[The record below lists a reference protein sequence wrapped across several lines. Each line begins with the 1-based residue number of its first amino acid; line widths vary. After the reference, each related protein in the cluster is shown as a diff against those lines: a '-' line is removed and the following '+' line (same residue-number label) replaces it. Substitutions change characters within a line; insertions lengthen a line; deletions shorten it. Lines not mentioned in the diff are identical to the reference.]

1 MTGSTDNNVIPS
13 PNVVYSDKTNKQHK
27 KLLKELFGKVVVN
40 VYKVRCD
47 EGFVLEFNDGTTLE
61 VGYSGCEG
69 STYLNNN
76 KFDVKGTKK

>member
-1 MTGSTDNNVIPS
+1 MSGTTKNTLVGS

-27 KLLKELFGKVVVN
+27 KLLKQLFGKIVVN
-40 VYKVRCD
+40 VYKVSCD

-69 STYLNNN
+69 STLLNNN
-76 KFDVKGTKK
+76 RFDVSGTKE